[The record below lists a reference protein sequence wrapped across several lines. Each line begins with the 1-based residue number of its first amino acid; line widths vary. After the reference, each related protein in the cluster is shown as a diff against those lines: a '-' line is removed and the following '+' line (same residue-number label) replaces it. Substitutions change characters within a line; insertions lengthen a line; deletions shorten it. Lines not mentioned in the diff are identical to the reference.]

1 MSWLGTFCN
10 GWNCCGSAGGGGGG
24 GGMVFF
30 SVGLI
35 FQVSVCAGL
44 LGI

>member
-1 MSWLGTFCN
+1 MSWRGTCCN
-10 GWNCCGSAGGGGGG
+10 GWNCCGSAGGGG

>member
-1 MSWLGTFCN
+1 MSWRGTCCN
-10 GWNCCGSAGGGGGG
+10 GWNCCGSAGGGGD
-24 GGMVFF
+24 GMVFF
-30 SVGLI
+30 FVGLI